1 MCHCVW
7 HIHVCVCVCIY
18 VSFTLFHNW
27 WVLGE
32 ANFFQSKVC
41 CGFIKLMFSYFL
53 LIVELEVMFDI
64 MIFWPG

>member
-1 MCHCVW
+1 MFVYT
-7 HIHVCVCVCIY
+7 CIY
-18 VSFTLFHNW
+18 VPFTLFHNW

-32 ANFFQSKVC
+32 ANVFQSKVC
-41 CGFIKLMFSYFL
+41 CVMFSYFL